1 MSRSPNYILDAPTYT
16 LGRLLDVLAQRKDSG
31 EIYGSILID
40 GRPQGISFQRTTGY
54 CEQLDVHEPTA
65 TVKEALVFS
74 AILRQPASVP
84 NEEKLA
90 YVDHIINLLEL
101 EDIEDALIGGESTL
115 PCLFFDLSKLN
126 SVQFLVP
133 VSLLSSARG

>member
-1 MSRSPNYILDAPTYT
+1 VISFTNRFNY
-16 LGRLLDVLAQRKDSG
+16 RLLDVLAQRKDSG

-40 GRPQGISFQRTTGY
+40 GRPQGLSFQRTTGY
-54 CEQLDVHEPTA
+54 CEQMDVHEASA

-84 NEEKLA
+84 QQEKLE

-101 EDIEDALIGGESTL
+101 TDIQDALIGGKPYT
-115 PCLFFDLSKLN
+115 FTKR
-126 SVQFLVP
+126 QK
-133 VSLLSSARG
+133 